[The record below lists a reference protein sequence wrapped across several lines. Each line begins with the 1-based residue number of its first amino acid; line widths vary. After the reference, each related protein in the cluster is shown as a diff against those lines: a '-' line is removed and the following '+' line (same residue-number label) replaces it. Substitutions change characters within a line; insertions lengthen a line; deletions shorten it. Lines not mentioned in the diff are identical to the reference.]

1 MKTETEEL
9 QAHSLCS
16 VPTQTLSQEWGAL
29 QNPSRTLGTGVTQ
42 PSSFLNGKNL
52 HTPECGVW
60 KQKVLPVLKAE
71 SLVGTRGRG
80 AGDTTPFQLSRP
92 WLTALVGLPGGA
104 ENTFSEAWRKKKLEA
119 LPFGKAFVFPVLP
132 HECLFWDAWAYEGE
146 GQ

>member
-52 HTPECGVW
+52 HTPECRVW

-80 AGDTTPFQLSRP
+80 GEVTL
-92 WLTALVGLPGGA
+92 
-104 ENTFSEAWRKKKLEA
+104 
-119 LPFGKAFVFPVLP
+119 LPFSYQDPGLLLWWGCLVVLRT
-132 HECLFWDAWAYEGE
+132 HFQRHGE
-146 GQ
+146 RRN